1 MREYEVGFII
11 HPKLEEEET
20 NAVIEKVKG
29 WIVDAG
35 GEVTDADIWGR
46 RTLAYPIQHQR
57 EGFYVFLQTK
67 MPPEAVETLEN
78 NLRISESVLRHIVV
92 RTDE

>member
-11 HPKLEEEET
+11 HPRLEEEET

-35 GEVTDADIWGR
+35 GEVTDVDIWGR

-67 MPPEAVETLEN
+67 MPPEAVEPLET
-78 NLRISESVLRHIVV
+78 NLRISEDVMRHIVV